1 MSDAKSGSDPGAN
14 RPVGAAVATD
24 AQRSDPASSS
34 PAPASDEAESTATLG
49 SRPADRR
56 PTAPPSAPTPAWP
69 PLTAPAAGSAT
80 RGPGSPPPPRPDS
93 NGAAAKP
100 APSPVGAPVVPRPS
114 PRPVPGPMSTP
125 TGPNSHASLHLTAD
139 TDKFQFSEAVNQ
151 ARQAVAAAA
160 GRGPRRARLQLKK
173 VDPWSMMKFS
183 FATAFVLFVMGVVA
197 STILYT
203 VLDAMGVFDSLNETI
218 TSLTTSDEQGA
229 AEGSPFTIDAKF
241 VIGGSALLGA
251 VNMVLFTAMATLGA
265 FIYNVCAD
273 LAGGI
278 ELTLAERE

>member
-1 MSDAKSGSDPGAN
+1 MSDKSSSDPGPH
-14 RPVGAAVATD
+14 RPGGAATATD
-24 AQRSDPASSS
+24 AQQSTPAPSTDEEQSTLPFGARSSERRSPAS
-34 PAPASDEAESTATLG
+34 
-49 SRPADRR
+49 
-56 PTAPPSAPTPAWP
+56 PSAPTPAWP
-69 PLTAPAAGSAT
+69 PVTAPAVGSAA
-80 RGPGSPPPPRPDS
+80 RGPGSPPLPRPES
-93 NGAAAKP
+93 NGTLG
-100 APSPVGAPVVPRPS
+100 STTTSTTDAPVAPKPLPRA
-114 PRPVPGPMSTP
+114 VPGPMSTP
-125 TGPNSHASLHLTAD
+125 TGPDSHAALHSTSGS
-139 TDKFQFSEAVNQ
+139 DKFQFSEAVNQ

-183 FATAFVLFVMGVVA
+183 FAAAFVLFVMGVVA

-203 VLDAMGVFDSLNETI
+203 VLEAMGVFDSLNETI
-218 TSLTTSDEQGA
+218 TSLTTSDEQDA
-229 AEGSPFTIDAKF
+229 AAGSAFTIDAKL

-251 VNMVLFTAMATLGA
+251 VNMVLFTAVATLGA